1 MKDRKTMNK
10 KRRIG
15 IVVVAIVAVAMFSG
29 CVDKE
34 APVATPTP
42 SPTPT
47 PIVTP
52 TLTPTPKT
60 TTIPEYNSAL
70 VRNYEIVKIEDISTK
85 VGSQLNIR
93 KAYRIVVSSDISKEE
108 LKATLIQ
115 VVMDKT
121 SENSDIDEV
130 IVFAYDRKEDADSI
144 YTFGKVEWCPNGDW
158 GGVTSII
165 ASTNDRS
172 SYKYT
177 FDIKDK
183 VGSIDTSDRPTE
195 REFEIYNALEEALW
209 EDLDTPEEIIEER
222 VAKKYGISKE
232 ELDRIWIK
240 VTAYKM
246 K

>member
-1 MKDRKTMNK
+1 MNK
-10 KRRIG
+10 KLGISVG
-15 IVVVAIVAVAMFSG
+15 IVVVAIVVVAIFSG
-29 CVDKE
+29 CVEKEE
-34 APVATPTP
+34 APIATPRP
-42 SPTPT
+42 SPTPVVIPT
-47 PIVTP
+47 PI
-52 TLTPTPKT
+52 
-60 TTIPEYNSAL
+60 PEHDTAL
-70 VRNYEIVKIEDISTK
+70 VRNYEIVETEDMSIKALDKPLSAYSASEIENLP
-85 VGSQLNIR
+85 LNIR
-93 KAYRIVVSSDISKEE
+93 KAYRIVAPSDITKEE

-130 IVFAYDRKEDADSI
+130 IVFAYDRKEDADRI

-183 VGSIDTSDRPTE
+183 VGNIGTSDRPTE

-209 EDLDTPEEIIEER
+209 EDL
-222 VAKKYGISKE
+222 VSQQ
-232 ELDRIWIK
+232 
-240 VTAYKM
+240 VSF
-246 K
+246 

>member
-1 MKDRKTMNK
+1 MNEK
-10 KRRIG
+10 LGIG
-15 IVVVAIVAVAMFSG
+15 IVVIAIVAVAMFSG
-29 CVDKE
+29 CIEEEK
-34 APVATPTP
+34 APAVTPTP
-42 SPTPT
+42 SPTPV
-47 PIVTP
+47 VTP
-52 TLTPTPKT
+52 TP
-60 TTIPEYNSAL
+60 IPEYDSAL
-70 VRNYEIVKIEDISTK
+70 VRNYEIVKTEDISIK
-85 VGSQLNIR
+85 ALDKPFSAYSASEIENLPLNIR
-93 KAYRIVVSSDISKEE
+93 KTYRIVVPSDISKEE

-115 VVMDKT
+115 VVMDKI
-121 SENSDIDEV
+121 SENPDIDEV

-172 SYKYT
+172 SYKYS

-183 VGSIDTSDRPTE
+183 VGNIGTSDRPTE
-195 REFEIYNALEEALW
+195 REFEIYNALEDAFW

-222 VAKKYGISKE
+222 IAKEFGISEE